1 MMQVRVLSGALYSV
15 GELYVRVIRKVVI
28 MNTSNNNIPDY
39 IKAKLES
46 FKNWLFRYSKI
57 VMPVILV
64 ICVAITVVVAVN
76 ANKRKVEE
84 EETVETTE
92 EVDMSNAV
100 IAVPEVPLE
109 QDAVPEINELFKA
122 YYNAMVEGDTD
133 TMDRLVDKLDA
144 TEILKAQE
152 TSKYIESY
160 PVMEVYTK
168 TGPKEGTYIA
178 YVYAEVKFYDYD
190 KPIPGMRTYYVCVDE
205 NGDYYLNEDGE
216 EDQNVLNYIREL
228 TLQDDVIDLNN
239 KVAVAYNDMVAE
251 DEELL
256 DFIVD
261 LNDEIDKNVG
271 EALARAEGSSTPE
284 TGDSSE
290 EAGGTEQTEEPEET
304 ETAEPVRVATRVRA
318 TDVVNIRKSDSETA
332 DKLGKAAVGD
342 EFALLEERGNGWSK
356 VSYEGGEAFIKSEFL
371 EPVETV
377 EADASEQ
384 NDEVEEE
391 EPETTQE
398 DNSSNSTPA
407 STGTVTV
414 KENVRVRASA
424 SESGEK
430 LGTAY
435 VGEKLE
441 LIMRQADGWT
451 KVKYNGRT
459 AYVKSDYVE

>member
-1 MMQVRVLSGALYSV
+1 
-15 GELYVRVIRKVVI
+15 
-28 MNTSNNNIPDY
+28 MNTSNNNIQDY

-46 FKNWLFRYSKI
+46 FKNWLFRYSKV

-64 ICVAITVVVAVN
+64 ICVVITVVVAVN
-76 ANKRKVEE
+76 ANKRKIAE
-84 EETVETTE
+84 EETMEAAE
-92 EVDMSNAV
+92 EVDISGTLL
-100 IAVPEVPLE
+100 AVPEVPLE
-109 QDAVPEINELFKA
+109 QDAVPEINELFNT
-122 YYNAMVEGDTD
+122 YYTAMVEGDTA
-133 TMDRLVDKLDA
+133 TMDKLVDKLDA

-160 PVMEVYTK
+160 PVLEVYTK

-205 NGDYYLNEDGE
+205 NGNYYLNEDGE

-239 KVAVAYNDMVAE
+239 RVAVAYNDMVAE
-251 DEELL
+251 DDELV

-261 LNDEIDKNVG
+261 LNAEIDKNVG
-271 EALARAEGSSTPE
+271 EALARAEGSASPE
-284 TGDSSE
+284 EDAANGTDE
-290 EAGGTEQTEEPEET
+290 EPAGTEQTEDSGET
-304 ETAEPVRVATRVRA
+304 EPAEPVTIVTRVRA

-342 EFALLEERGNGWSK
+342 EFDLLEEKGNGWSK
-356 VSYEGGEAFIKSEFL
+356 VSYEGGEAYIKSEYL
-371 EPVETV
+371 EPIETMQ
-377 EADASEQ
+377 ADASD
-384 NDEVEEE
+384 NSDEEE
-391 EPETTQE
+391 EPETTTQE
-398 DNSSNSTPA
+398 TAQDDNSSASA

-414 KENVRVRASA
+414 KENVRIRASA
-424 SESGEK
+424 SENGEK

-441 LIMRQADGWT
+441 VIMKQADGWT
-451 KVKYNGRT
+451 KIRYNGKT